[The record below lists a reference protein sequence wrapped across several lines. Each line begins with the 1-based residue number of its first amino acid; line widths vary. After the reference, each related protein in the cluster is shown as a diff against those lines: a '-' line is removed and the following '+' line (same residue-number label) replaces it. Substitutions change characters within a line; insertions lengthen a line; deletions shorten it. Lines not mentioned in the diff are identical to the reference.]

1 MSDRSNEDLTGPDDS
16 NPATEPSPEY
26 RLPPTLTWRWT
37 LVLWGLVRPLIVLP
51 ICFLG
56 YICFQL
62 LVSPTVNPA
71 CPCWVH
77 LALILLLIGLVADR
91 FLCHR
96 SRVHKE
102 QVADRSEVEA
112 MIQEAKNVRPRL
124 TFQQDDQQVQRPPDF
139 SHLKEQLNAEL
150 KRLTNIGPE
159 AWTNYQVLTLD
170 RLLIE
175 FLPIEDLKARAKS
188 SLTDLAEYA
197 EGGAFSYDARL
208 YSDWDNTINKDIQD
222 IDDCDDG
229 KDKQDC
235 IANKLRAD
243 LRSLL
248 EHVANYESNWA
259 QGKTIVHGI
268 RICGSVAV
276 LAFLFMGLLAAI
288 YDPPNPIS
296 PFWSRFGILQW
307 GFLGTAGAL
316 TSVLHGLR
324 DSDDVEV
331 GNTRGVQVLW
341 RTVLGATLGFVAG
354 ILIFSILAGGLIEA
368 GSAVPDLTDMK
379 SKDVYLSIVWAV
391 SAGMGFEAV
400 FQRVRTVVAS

>member
-1 MSDRSNEDLTGPDDS
+1 
-16 NPATEPSPEY
+16 
-26 RLPPTLTWRWT
+26 
-37 LVLWGLVRPLIVLP
+37 
-51 ICFLG
+51 
-56 YICFQL
+56 
-62 LVSPTVNPA
+62 
-71 CPCWVH
+71 
-77 LALILLLIGLVADR
+77 
-91 FLCHR
+91 
-96 SRVHKE
+96 
-102 QVADRSEVEA
+102 